1 MNKLNKIEQ
10 FQLFCLEMYRS
21 HNDISGVKALNDF
34 KTYKVLEYLAEGYDV
49 LHTQGENYLFED
61 INDFVNR
68 RL

>member
-1 MNKLNKIEQ
+1 
-10 FQLFCLEMYRS
+10 MYRS